1 MLGDAIQWQ
10 LQVFVDIVAQGFQR
24 RHIEHLDTFMQTAI
38 HAILYQAVDGG
49 VERGQG
55 LTTASW
61 GADERVASSLNRGP
75 GLGLSGSRF
84 TKL

>member
-1 MLGDAIQWQ
+1 
-10 LQVFVDIVAQGFQR
+10 
-24 RHIEHLDTFMQTAI
+24 MQTAI